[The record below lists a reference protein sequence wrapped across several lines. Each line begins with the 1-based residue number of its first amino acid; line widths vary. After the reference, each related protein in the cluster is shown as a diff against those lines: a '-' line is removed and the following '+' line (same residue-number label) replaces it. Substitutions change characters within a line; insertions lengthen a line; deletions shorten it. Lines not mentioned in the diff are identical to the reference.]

1 MYVCEKCG
9 TEIPEG
15 NNFCGN
21 CGEQIT
27 DKTLPS
33 TTQEIDITP
42 EEPIDTTNG
51 ELVKQSPW
59 AWVLPIVPW
68 IIFIVVSLFIDF
80 LTFGLLQLG
89 IALLFIVPRW
99 ISYNRTAFILT
110 SEYITIKRGTFTGS
124 DSLDLPIS
132 ALQEVNSKP
141 GILGQSLGYTS
152 LNLILKDGRSAHL
165 SYVPISAPIRS
176 YLESRMTND

>member
-1 MYVCEKCG
+1 MYVCEKCE

-21 CGEQIT
+21 CGEQIS
-27 DKTLPS
+27 DKPLQS
-33 TTQEIDITP
+33 ATQEIDITP
-42 EEPIDTTNG
+42 DEPVDTTNG
-51 ELVKQSPW
+51 ELVKQSSY

-68 IIFIVVSLFIDF
+68 MIFIVVSLFIDF

-99 ISYNRTAFILT
+99 ISYSRTAFILT

-152 LNLILKDGRSAHL
+152 LTLVLKDGRSAHL
-165 SYVPISAPIRS
+165 SYVPINAPIRS
-176 YLESRMTND
+176 HIESRMTDN